1 MKPRSLT
8 TLLLLLLLPL
18 AALAET
24 RYVTDQFEITLR
36 TGSSVSNSIIA
47 MLKSGQAVRLIEE
60 DVTTKYSLVETRD
73 GKQGYVLSRYLD
85 RQPSGREQ
93 LATLRSTSDEQ
104 KKLIEQ
110 QRNELEQHRLAKQND
125 ALLIEQLQTALKE
138 TENELNNLR
147 EATRDTVRILKQN
160 ESLQNRINELD
171 SRIQVLS
178 SENTSY
184 KDRTAMDWFVRGAAV
199 SLIAFLIG
207 ILVTRIRWKKRDSWS
222 SY

>member
-207 ILVTRIRWKKRDSWS
+207 ILVTRIRWKKRD
-222 SY
+222 